1 MKDAS
6 PEPAQKLLLSFTSQE
21 WSGRP
26 AQDAVYICLGLGIVG
41 FLVSMVL
48 MIFIAGL
55 RDPGAGSLFIAIF
68 SVALTALLVWAKASS
83 EKKFLTGI
91 NQRVNETVLELTGNP
106 NDQLSLPDFRDF
118 IEKERHIPL
127 LVHGVP
133 GLELMAVKEVQSTMS
148 GRKQT
153 QVRTAPKNTASKD
166 TPVVTTTRVVIVITP
181 PDYGTASFDRLFQA
195 ALDPD

>member
-1 MKDAS
+1 
-6 PEPAQKLLLSFTSQE
+6 
-21 WSGRP
+21 
-26 AQDAVYICLGLGIVG
+26 
-41 FLVSMVL
+41 
-48 MIFIAGL
+48 
-55 RDPGAGSLFIAIF
+55 
-68 SVALTALLVWAKASS
+68 
-83 EKKFLTGI
+83 
-91 NQRVNETVLELTGNP
+91 
-106 NDQLSLPDFRDF
+106 SLPDFRKF

-133 GLELMAVKEVQSTMS
+133 GVELMAVKEVQSTMS
-148 GRKQT
+148 GRKQTT